1 MKLHFLK
8 SKKDSSMQSKSHNEI
23 STLNKYLVS
32 NRQCGECHV
41 CCDVLHINEGDFKKP
56 ANNICHNY
64 NGLNCNIYDQRP
76 KTCKDWYCLWRQVG
90 WMNETTRP
98 DILGVMFSIERTEN
112 SKIIFEKIYIV
123 CRALNDADDFQKPEV
138 QQIIR
143 LLKDEGSL
151 PIWLSYKAKKQLIY
165 PNNIFADA
173 ISRPFETPYQSQL
186 INALKWR
193 DQYDRI

>member
-23 STLNKYLVS
+23 ITSNKYLVP

-76 KTCKDWYCLWRQVG
+76 KTCKDW
-90 WMNETTRP
+90 
-98 DILGVMFSIERTEN
+98 
-112 SKIIFEKIYIV
+112 
-123 CRALNDADDFQKPEV
+123 
-138 QQIIR
+138 
-143 LLKDEGSL
+143 
-151 PIWLSYKAKKQLIY
+151 
-165 PNNIFADA
+165 
-173 ISRPFETPYQSQL
+173 
-186 INALKWR
+186 
-193 DQYDRI
+193 